1 MNVNKRQR
9 RSPEAARTLLL
20 DTAEQR
26 LAEMGLEGLNVA
38 GVAKAAGM
46 SHATLLHHF
55 GNAAG
60 MRAALVERMG
70 ERLVREAMAAIQG
83 GGDVNAV
90 VRDLFAVLTTGGHAK
105 LMAWRA
111 IEPDA
116 AEEPSEERRNQ
127 FEALIRAS
135 TEQFSGADLQT
146 MRNVVTLVIAAAI
159 GLGVGGSQLF
169 ELLGLDDEAQ
179 KDFPDWLAGWV
190 DRGFGDGEGDQ

>member
-1 MNVNKRQR
+1 M
-9 RSPEAARTLLL
+9 
-20 DTAEQR
+20 
-26 LAEMGLEGLNVA
+26 
-38 GVAKAAGM
+38 
-46 SHATLLHHF
+46 
-55 GNAAG
+55 
-60 MRAALVERMG
+60 
-70 ERLVREAMAAIQG
+70 
-83 GGDVNAV
+83 V
-90 VRDLFAVLTTGGHAK
+90 VRPHA
-105 LMAWRA
+105 RS
-111 IEPDA
+111 